1 MRKEEFTNEI
11 LQRITAIETNM
22 QLILAERPDM
32 RDELLD
38 IVTKNVEIQ
47 RDVEHNR
54 EQIEELEAKLNKF
67 FWGILSTGLTIIG
80 ALLSYMFMN

>member
-11 LQRITAIETNM
+11 LQRMTAIETNM
-22 QLILAERPDM
+22 QIILAERPDM
-32 RDELLD
+32 RDELLN
-38 IVTKNVEIQ
+38 IVTKSVETQ

-67 FWGILSTGLTIIG
+67 FWGMISTGITVIG
-80 ALLSYMFMN
+80 ALLSYMFMS